1 MSSAFVT
8 IVILVGVVILFFT
21 EIIPIAATALL
32 VPVLLSLFGIL
43 DADIAFSYL
52 GNKWCIIFLALF
64 MIGEAV
70 FRTGLSTV
78 IGEFTVKKA
87 GKNPIK
93 LMAFIMIAVGLMS
106 AFLSNTGS
114 TAVFIPIVLGVA
126 ASADI
131 SPKKLLMPMAFASSL
146 GGTLTLVGTPPNG
159 VIASLIDETNK
170 KLVFAGGMEGEVLV
184 QFGFFEYGKVGIILF
199 IVCLVYMVIFGHKL
213 LPGEKLEDD
222 LAIRDI
228 SSFSNNSN
236 ILKDSNKKS
245 KKAMMWILV
254 AVFIII
260 IVTVVTG
267 IIKLPRV
274 IILGVFL
281 FIIIACITNKEAFAI
296 TDSSALIEGS
306 NTVDGVSEEL
316 RKDKMWIA
324 VAVFIFV
331 IVTMA
336 TGVIELQTAGV
347 LGAVLCIATGCI
359 TMEEAFDSVSWT
371 AIFVFAGLLP
381 LSKAM
386 AETGATEMIAE
397 LTIGLV
403 SSPIGVLAVIYLL
416 TAILTNFM
424 SNMVATAMIAPIG
437 LAIAQSLNFSP
448 YPILMGTCMAAS
460 ACFMTPIATPPNT
473 IILGPGG
480 YRFMDYFKAG
490 WPLQVISFIVCMT
503 VIPIL
508 FPF

>member
-1 MSSAFVT
+1 MSSAFIT
-8 IVILVGVVILFFT
+8 IGILVGVIILFFT

-93 LMAFIMIAVGLMS
+93 LMGFIMIAVGLMS

-131 SPKKLLMPMAFASSL
+131 NPKKLLMPMAFASSL

-159 VIASLIDETNK
+159 VIASVIDESNK
-170 KLVFAGGMEGEVLV
+170 QLLLADGMQEEALV

-199 IVCLVYMVIFGHKL
+199 IVGLVYMVIFGHKL
-213 LPGEKLEDD
+213 LPGKSLAND
-222 LAIRDI
+222 LATT
-228 SSFSNNSN
+228 N
-236 ILKDSNKKS
+236 ILPFSDNLNILDVSS
-245 KKAMMWILV
+245 KKTRKLKSWILV
-254 AVFIII
+254 VVFIFV
-260 IVTVVTG
+260 IVTLDNG
-267 IIKLPRV
+267 ITEFQRV
-274 IILGVFL
+274 AMLGVSF
-281 FIIIACITNKEAFAI
+281 FIAIVCITSKEAFAI
-296 TDSSALIEGS
+296 TDNFALINNS
-306 NTVDGVSEEL
+306 KTSANQNKEL

-324 VAVFIFV
+324 VIVFISV

-386 AETGATEMIAE
+386 GETGATEMIAE
-397 LTIGLV
+397 LTVGMV
-403 SSPIGVLAVIYLL
+403 SSPIGVLVVIYLL
-416 TAILTNFM
+416 TAVLTNFM

-448 YPILMGTCMAAS
+448 YPGYLY
-460 ACFMTPIATPPNT
+460 
-473 IILGPGG
+473 GG
-480 YRFMDYFKAG
+480 F
-490 WPLQVISFIVCMT
+490 S
-503 VIPIL
+503 L
-508 FPF
+508 FYDTNSYSSKYHYTRTWRI

>member
-1 MSSAFVT
+1 MSGAFIT
-8 IVILVGVVILFFT
+8 IGILVGVVILFFT

-32 VPVLLSLFGIL
+32 VPVCLSLFGIL
-43 DADIAFSYL
+43 DANIAFSYL

-70 FRTGLSTV
+70 FRTGFSTV

-87 GKNPIK
+87 GKNPVK

-114 TAVFIPIVLGVA
+114 TAVFIPIVMGVA
-126 ASADI
+126 ASAGI

-159 VIASLIDETNK
+159 VIASIIDETNK
-170 KLVFAGGMEGEVLV
+170 QLSVVDGIHGEALI

-199 IVCLVYMVIFGHKL
+199 VISLAYMVIFGHKL
-213 LPGEKLEDD
+213 LPEE
-222 LAIRDI
+222 
-228 SSFSNNSN
+228 
-236 ILKDSNKKS
+236 
-245 KKAMMWILV
+245 
-254 AVFIII
+254 
-260 IVTVVTG
+260 
-267 IIKLPRV
+267 
-274 IILGVFL
+274 ILGDDIAMTNISKSSVFL
-281 FIIIACITNKEAFAI
+281 
-296 TDSSALIEGS
+296 DSS
-306 NTVDGVSEEL
+306 NTVDTGDSSNEEL

-331 IVTMA
+331 IVAMA
-336 TGVIELQTAGV
+336 TGIIELQTAGV

-386 AETGATEMIAE
+386 GETGATEMMAE
-397 LTIGLV
+397 WTIGLV
-403 SSPIGVLAVIYLL
+403 SSPIGVLAVTYLL
-416 TAILTNFM
+416 TAVLTNFM

-437 LAIAQSLNFSP
+437 LTIAQTLGFSP

-473 IILGPGG
+473 IVFGPGG
-480 YRFMDYFKAG
+480 YKFMDYFKAG
-490 WPLQVISFIVCMT
+490 WPLQVISFIVCMI

>member
-1 MSSAFVT
+1 MSGAFIT
-8 IVILVGVVILFFT
+8 IGILIGVVILFFT

-32 VPVLLSLFGIL
+32 VPVCLSLFGIM

-52 GNKWCIIFLALF
+52 GNKWCIVFLALF

-70 FRTGLSTV
+70 FRTGFSTV

-87 GKNPIK
+87 GKNPVK
-93 LMAFIMIAVGLMS
+93 LMAFIMVAVGLMS

-126 ASADI
+126 ASAGI

-170 KLVFAGGMEGEVLV
+170 QILLTEGMQGQALV

-199 IVCLVYMVIFGHKL
+199 LVSITYMVIFGHKL
-213 LPGEKLEDD
+213 LPEEELVDD
-222 LAIRDI
+222 IAMTDI
-228 SSFSNNSN
+228 S
-236 ILKDSNKKS
+236 DSS
-245 KKAMMWILV
+245 
-254 AVFIII
+254 
-260 IVTVVTG
+260 
-267 IIKLPRV
+267 
-274 IILGVFL
+274 VFL
-281 FIIIACITNKEAFAI
+281 
-296 TDSSALIEGS
+296 DQSVLLDGS
-306 NTVDGVSEEL
+306 DGLDISDTSNDQL

-324 VAVFIFV
+324 ILVFVFV

-336 TGVIELQTAGV
+336 TGIIELQTAGV

-359 TMEEAFDSVSWT
+359 TMKEAFDSVSWT

-386 AETGATEMIAE
+386 GQTGATEMIAE
-397 LTIGLV
+397 WTIGLV
-403 SSPIGVLAVIYLL
+403 SSPIGVLAVTYFL
-416 TAILTNFM
+416 TALLTNFM

-437 LAIAQSLNFSP
+437 LTIAQSLGFSP
-448 YPILMGTCMAAS
+448 YPVLMATCMAAS

-473 IILGPGG
+473 IVLGPGG
-480 YRFMDYFKAG
+480 YKFRDYLKAG
-490 WPLQVISFIVCMT
+490 WPLQIISFIICML

>member
-1 MSSAFVT
+1 DVS
-8 IVILVGVVILFFT
+8 
-21 EIIPIAATALL
+21 
-32 VPVLLSLFGIL
+32 
-43 DADIAFSYL
+43 
-52 GNKWCIIFLALF
+52 
-64 MIGEAV
+64 
-70 FRTGLSTV
+70 
-78 IGEFTVKKA
+78 
-87 GKNPIK
+87 
-93 LMAFIMIAVGLMS
+93 
-106 AFLSNTGS
+106 
-114 TAVFIPIVLGVA
+114 
-126 ASADI
+126 
-131 SPKKLLMPMAFASSL
+131 
-146 GGTLTLVGTPPNG
+146 
-159 VIASLIDETNK
+159 
-170 KLVFAGGMEGEVLV
+170 
-184 QFGFFEYGKVGIILF
+184 
-199 IVCLVYMVIFGHKL
+199 
-213 LPGEKLEDD
+213 
-222 LAIRDI
+222 
-228 SSFSNNSN
+228 
-236 ILKDSNKKS
+236 S
-245 KKAMMWILV
+245 KKTRKLKSWILV
-254 AVFIII
+254 VVFIFV
-260 IVTVVTG
+260 IVTLDNG
-267 IIKLPRV
+267 ITEFQRV
-274 IILGVFL
+274 AMLGVSF
-281 FIIIACITNKEAFAI
+281 FIAIVCITSKEAFAI
-296 TDSSALIEGS
+296 TDNFALINNS
-306 NTVDGVSEEL
+306 KTSANQNKEL

-324 VAVFIFV
+324 VIVFISV

-386 AETGATEMIAE
+386 GETGATEMIAE
-397 LTIGLV
+397 LTVGMV
-403 SSPIGVLAVIYLL
+403 SSPIGVLVVIYLL
-416 TAILTNFM
+416 TAVLTNFM